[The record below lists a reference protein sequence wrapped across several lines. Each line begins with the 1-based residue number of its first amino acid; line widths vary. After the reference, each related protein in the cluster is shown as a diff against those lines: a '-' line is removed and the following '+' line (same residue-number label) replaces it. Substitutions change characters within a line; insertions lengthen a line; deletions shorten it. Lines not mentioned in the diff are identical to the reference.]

1 VTVADDLSNLAEAKA
16 AAESG
21 GRRRDPV
28 LTRAVV
34 HDLRAVRPLEP
45 GTSERVSATV
55 DPAATNHPLSVWDDG
70 AHDFVVVPGEYT
82 IFVGMSSE
90 DTPLPAT
97 VAIS

>member
-55 DPAATNHPLSVWDDG
+55 DPAATNPLSVWDDG
-70 AHDFVVVPGEYT
+70 AHDFVVVPGEDT

-90 DTPLPAT
+90 GTPLPAT
-97 VAIS
+97 VTIS